1 MLGQSILQR
10 EGIRQLPKI
19 CWYLKAH
26 EEFVKQGGTA
36 DKFYSSLEYLFQGR
50 FLLEAAM
57 KLFNLSKRW
66 CG

>member
-1 MLGQSILQR
+1 MFWQSILQR
-10 EGIRQLPKI
+10 EGIRQLLKI

-36 DKFYSSLEYLFQGR
+36 DKFYSSLAVMHEDV